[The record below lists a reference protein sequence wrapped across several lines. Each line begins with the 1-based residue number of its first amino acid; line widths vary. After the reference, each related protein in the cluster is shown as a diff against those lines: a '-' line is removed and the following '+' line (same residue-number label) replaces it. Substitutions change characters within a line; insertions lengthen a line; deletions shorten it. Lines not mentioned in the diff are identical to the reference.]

1 MKQEQT
7 TPTKRPRQK
16 LKAAKKGSMLCLL
29 GFLPGRQVVLS
40 RNILKNG
47 HCVLQKYLLLSKII
61 DLDPLATVTFFHLFS
76 LLSL

>member
-7 TPTKRPRQK
+7 TPTKRPGQK

-47 HCVLQKYLLLSKII
+47 HCDFTPKYAAKLCSVARNKDI
-61 DLDPLATVTFFHLFS
+61 FFKDI
-76 LLSL
+76 